1 MSEEQDIS
9 KPTEDTTTTTTESSS
24 TESTEPIQPNTEQ
37 QQQQEQSNES
47 TGTTEF
53 KEGEYEGIQFE
64 TGAKFKVPKMW
75 GPVLGSPSHWTIFHW
90 LGKISTLNL
99 LLPLLHL
106 PNYVLIAWFMLWRIA
121 YDFGIG
127 FLLRWQSNSQGMT
140 RLAQRVMDMDKDSKI
155 RKMFKEACT
164 AGRDD
169 YDFEKSPACL
179 NAWVG
184 FRLFEDIILSF
195 DLFAYFGF
203 ALSNI
208 NAPESISLSVILTY
222 VLGFAIN
229 FFSLWAKMD
238 SYRVIKDYAWCKYI
252 LYIFNYF

>member
-1 MSEEQDIS
+1 M
-9 KPTEDTTTTTTESSS
+9 
-24 TESTEPIQPNTEQ
+24 
-37 QQQQEQSNES
+37 
-47 TGTTEF
+47 
-53 KEGEYEGIQFE
+53 FE
-64 TGAKFKVPKMW
+64 TGEKFKVPKMW
-75 GPVLGSPSHWTIFHW
+75 GPVFGSSSHWTVFHW
-90 LGKISTLNL
+90 LGKLSTLNL

-106 PNYVLIAWFMLWRIA
+106 PNSVLIAWFMLWRVA

-127 FLLRWQSNSQGMT
+127 LLLRWQSESHGMT
-140 RLAQRVMDMDKDSKI
+140 KLAQRVMDMPKDAPV
-155 RKMFKEACT
+155 RKLFKDACT
-164 AGRDD
+164 AGRAD
-169 YDFEKSPACL
+169 YDFENSPACL

-208 NAPESISLSVILTY
+208 NAPESFSLSVLLTY

-238 SYRVIKDYAWCKYI
+238 SYRVIKDYAWCKNNKQITQNIYLI
-252 LYIFNYF
+252 VYRLG

>member
-1 MSEEQDIS
+1 MTEEQDIPS
-9 KPTEDTTTTTTESSS
+9 ATEQLPTEEEKVEEKEETKEAEKETEEVKPSGD
-24 TESTEPIQPNTEQ
+24 
-37 QQQQEQSNES
+37 SNVAEY
-47 TGTTEF
+47 
-53 KEGEYEGIQFE
+53 KEGEYEGIQFD
-64 TGAKFKVPKMW
+64 TGAKFRVPKMW
-75 GPVLGSPSHWTIFHW
+75 GPVLGSASHWTIFHW
-90 LGKISTLNL
+90 LGKLSTLNL

-106 PNYVLIAWFMLWRIA
+106 PNYVLIAWFMLWRVA

-140 RLAQRVMDMDKDSKI
+140 KLAQRVMDMDKDSRI
-155 RKMFKEACT
+155 RKMFKDACT
-164 AGRDD
+164 AGRTD
-169 YDFEKSPACL
+169 YDFENSPACL

-203 ALSNI
+203 ALSNV
-208 NAPESISLSVILTY
+208 NAPESWSISVILTY

-238 SYRVIKDYAWCKYI
+238 SYRVIKDYAWCIKFI
-252 LYIFNYF
+252 SL